1 MSIKPNRP
9 RPLGIHLD
17 VTNRLWQSVMEDS
30 IKFTWMNR
38 PHWLVLSTIEE
49 LGNGCNLTQINAFLN
64 LEISTC
70 SRAIVWLEKNHLITR
85 VEDPCD
91 KRARVLHITDEGA
104 AMLQQLDEAA
114 QTVRA
119 EMLRDVTPEQLAVFE
134 QVLDAIKARAADM
147 LSCTDASDIL
157 HSESNTDGPYEK
169 TLQQKPE
176 RAAAGRGHRRKSGS
190 GR

>member
-1 MSIKPNRP
+1 MSIKPHRP

-70 SRAIVWLEKNHLITR
+70 SRAIVWLEKNNLITR
-85 VEDPCD
+85 VEDQND

-119 EMLRDVTPEQLAVFE
+119 EMLKDVTPEQLAVFE
-134 QVLDAIKARAADM
+134 QVLDAIKTRAAHM
-147 LSCTDASDIL
+147 LSSPDASDIL

-169 TLQQKPE
+169 TLPQKPV
-176 RAAAGRGHRRKSGS
+176 RAAAGHGHRRKPGS